1 MNNYAATLNI
11 DYPETAP
18 RLTVFFRLL
27 LSIPILIILGSLSY
41 IGYGSDYAP
50 DESLWLGVLVI
61 PTLLM
66 IVFRQKYPKWWF
78 DWNVHLTK
86 FSTRV
91 FSYLFLLQHEYPSTD
106 EEQGVNIEIQYP
118 DVKNDLNQWL
128 PLVKWFLA
136 IPHVFVLCFIWI
148 GVVISTILTWFIILF
163 TGKNPSGLFNF
174 VVGAMRWSLRVQAY
188 ALLLV
193 TDQYP
198 PFSLR
203 E

>member
-106 EEQGVNIEIQYP
+106 EEQSVNIEIQYP
-118 DVKNDLNQWL
+118 DVKNELNQWL

-148 GVVISTILTWFIILF
+148 GAMFCTFFAWFIILF
-163 TGKNPSGLFNF
+163 TGKYPRGMFDF

-198 PFSLR
+198 PFRLGD
-203 E
+203 

>member
-1 MNNYAATLNI
+1 MNYPATLRI

-18 RLTVFFRLL
+18 RLTVFFRIL

-41 IGYGSDYAP
+41 IGYGGDYGP

-66 IVFRQKYPKWWF
+66 VVFRQKYPKWWF

-148 GVVISTILTWFIILF
+148 GVVISTIITWFIILF

>member
-18 RLTVFFRLL
+18 RLTVFFRLI
-27 LSIPILIILGSLSY
+27 LSIPILIILGCLSY
-41 IGYGSDYAP
+41 VGFGHEHTGDDS
-50 DESLWLGVLVI
+50 WWVGVLVV

-66 IVFRQKYPKWWF
+66 IVFRQKYPRWWF
-78 DWNVHLTK
+78 DWNVQLTK

-91 FSYLFLLQHEYPSTD
+91 FSYLFLLQHDYPSTD
-106 EEQGVNIEIQYP
+106 EEQCVHIEIQYP
-118 DVKNDLNQWL
+118 DVKNELNQWL

-136 IPHVFVLCFIWI
+136 IPHIFVLCFIWV

-163 TGKNPSGLFNF
+163 TGKNPRGLFNF

-198 PFSLR
+198 PFRLG

>member
-1 MNNYAATLNI
+1 MNYPATLRI

-18 RLTVFFRLL
+18 RLTVFFRIL